1 MLRDSCE
8 TLMDKR
14 LFVDEW
20 GREEHKTSRTLLEVG
35 DLTLKVQ

>member
-1 MLRDSCE
+1 MMRDSCE

-20 GREEHKTSRTLLEVG
+20 GREEQKNSRTMLDIA
-35 DLTLKVQ
+35 DLTLKNP